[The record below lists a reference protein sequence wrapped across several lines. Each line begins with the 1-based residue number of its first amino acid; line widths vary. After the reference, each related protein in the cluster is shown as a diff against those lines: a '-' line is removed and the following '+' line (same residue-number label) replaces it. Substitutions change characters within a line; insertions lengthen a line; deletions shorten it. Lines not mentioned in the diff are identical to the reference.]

1 MLRRSIWIA
10 RPFYGVGYPVGRVRL
25 VDTLMSNSVG
35 LVDDAIPA
43 ADNVRGGSGDGNA
56 RVGCSDDAWAA
67 VAEWVSAA
75 VVEPE
80 AVEVLASAM
89 GLVAAVVLVTG

>member
-1 MLRRSIWIA
+1 
-10 RPFYGVGYPVGRVRL
+10 
-25 VDTLMSNSVG
+25 MSNSVG

-43 ADNVRGGSGDGNA
+43 ADNVRDGSGDGNVRA
-56 RVGCSDDAWAA
+56 GCSDDAWAA
-67 VAEWVSAA
+67 VAEWVPVA
-75 VVEPE
+75 VVEPK